1 MCLLCLCRFS
11 ELLGAILGDITLFNG
26 RCEVLLAVCH
36 VLSFDMTSHRP
47 LNRKSPKTASRSSEK
62 REKHS
67 KHITGK
73 VSQTLFRLLGILH
86 GKLPIYILGRI
97 SAPYKQLS
105 HNALVN
111 CGRSVGF
118 VFNQPRNWKNCHH

>member
-1 MCLLCLCRFS
+1 MFAVSLPFFRASGGHF
-11 ELLGAILGDITLFNG
+11 GDITLFNG
-26 RCEVLLAVCH
+26 RCDVLLTVCH
-36 VLSFDMTSHRP
+36 VLGFDMTSNRP

-73 VSQTLFRLLGILH
+73 VFQTLFRFLGILH

-97 SAPYKQLS
+97 SAPCNIS
-105 HNALVN
+105 RF
-111 CGRSVGF
+111 G
-118 VFNQPRNWKNCHH
+118 